1 MVKFSHTYHHAKF
14 ETMKDLINSV
24 QDNTYDIFF
33 VESQIYISN
42 EHKQKSIKV
51 FWMGCSVTI

>member
-1 MVKFSHTYHHAKF
+1 
-14 ETMKDLINSV
+14 MKDLINFV
-24 QDNTYDIFF
+24 QDNNYDIFF

-51 FWMGCSVTI
+51 FWVGCSVTI